1 MIKYKGAEHKVADY
15 KVDSIAD
22 VRVADDP
29 SCVRVAVV
37 AGAEQVVLTID
48 WRMASDLI
56 DRMADANHR
65 IRHSLSVPDWRAQ
78 RVRAGCHRTGV
89 GIAILLFLPVLYGL
103 WLWVIGDLDPRAWQ
117 IVGGFLLAAPLAYGV
132 IWLVGWIVAG
142 FVGKRERDAAVA
154 ETRPVTK
161 LERAGPEPKSAE
173 PQLSA

>member
-1 MIKYKGAEHKVADY
+1 MADY

-29 SCVRVAVV
+29 SSVRVAVV

-48 WRMASDLI
+48 WHMASNLI
-56 DRMADANHR
+56 DRMADANQE

-89 GIAILLFLPVLYGL
+89 GIAILLSLPVLYGFV
-103 WLWVIGDLDPRAWQ
+103 LWVIGDLDPQAWKL
-117 IVGGFLLAAPLAYGV
+117 VGGFLLAAPLAYGV
-132 IWLVGWIVAG
+132 IWLIGWIVAG
-142 FVGKRERDAAVA
+142 FVGKRHREAAKA
-154 ETRPVTK
+154 EPGAAA
-161 LERAGPEPKSAE
+161 EPEPERKSAE